1 MGAFLEDRVEELL
14 AKGYTK
20 EKIRNLLKKDD
31 EDGELD
37 FYLKNISYPEDRV
50 RYQFV
55 NLSLFFILLFIT
67 IKKLYFALSFGQL
80 SIVMLLAMVVPTVNI
95 YILREIMRYR
105 RTGYLFCLVLSAL
118 SLVNAENR
126 AFPEIVLVPAMVF
139 LSGFLFAKLFWQYEK
154 KDGKNGNKEGRK
166 SPA

>member
-1 MGAFLEDRVEELL
+1 MARFLEDKVEDLL
-14 AKGYTK
+14 QKGYSK
-20 EKIRNLLKKDD
+20 EKIRALLKGEDQ
-31 EDGELD
+31 DGELE
-37 FYLKNISYPEDRV
+37 FYLRNLSYPADRT

-105 RTGYLFCLVLSAL
+105 RIGYLFCLVLSAI

-126 AFPEIVLVPAMVF
+126 AFPEIILVPTMVF
-139 LSGFLFAKLFWQYEK
+139 LSGFLFAKLFWQYE
-154 KDGKNGNKEGRK
+154 RK
-166 SPA
+166 S

>member
-1 MGAFLEDRVEELL
+1 MARFLEDRVEELL
-14 AKGYTK
+14 QKGHSK
-20 EKIRNLLKKDD
+20 EKISSLLKKED

-37 FYLKNISYPEDRV
+37 FYLRNLSYPADRT

-105 RTGYLFCLVLSAL
+105 RIGYLFCLVLSAI

-126 AFPEIVLVPAMVF
+126 AFPEIILVPTMVF
-139 LSGFLFAKLFWQYEK
+139 LSGFLFAKLFWQYERKTEK
-154 KDGKNGNKEGRK
+154 K
-166 SPA
+166 SA